1 VKSNV
6 SSRLFLLLAIG
17 LLSLESNAQ
26 TEDND
31 YVLDKPRDYTK
42 YPARNAN
49 YIEIL
54 GNGDL
59 FSINFDRILFY
70 RKQFK
75 ISGRVGAGVMPNG
88 IYFEP
93 SAMIENNYIFF
104 DGNHH
109 LEVGPGFSW
118 FRRNNPKCDDK
129 STYAWENIFFG
140 MMRIGYRLQK
150 QEEGFFMRIG
160 ATPIFYRKT
169 DCVTDNSI
177 RFWGGVAVGMS
188 F

>member
-1 VKSNV
+1 MIRKCLIF
-6 SSRLFLLLAIG
+6 LFFMNAA
-17 LLSLESNAQ
+17 LSFAQ
-26 TEDND
+26 VEDND
-31 YVLDKPRDYTK
+31 YVLDKPRDYEK

-59 FSINFDRILFY
+59 FSINFDRIFFY
-70 RKQFK
+70 RKNFK
-75 ISGRVGAGVMPNG
+75 ISGRVGGSVVPNG

-93 SAMIENNYIFF
+93 SAVIENNYIFF
-104 DGNHH
+104 EGNHH
-109 LEVGPGFSW
+109 LELGPGISW

-129 STYAWENIFFG
+129 DSYFWENIFYG

-150 QEEGFFMRIG
+150 QEEGFFMRVG
-160 ATPIFYRKT
+160 ATPIFYRKSE
-169 DCVTDNSI
+169 CSASNQI
-177 RFWGGVAVGMS
+177 RFWAGVAFGVS